1 MSICNLFHQ
10 INEHFQLD
18 PSDYLVFTTYFIRLM
33 SIYKLIPSYLWAFT
47 TWFHRQ
53 ELSRF
58 LFSCCLISS
67 PLEGQSNKTQT
78 SKPSPLEGQL
88 ETNPDFFTKKGRGR
102 GVCWAWPC
110 MLWHSICGQPSW
122 EGMNS
127 YCQCGPSASWAWEKL
142 LHLTFSCWWIY
153 SQPC

>member
-1 MSICNLFHQ
+1 MSICNFFHQ

-47 TWFHRQ
+47 TWLYRQ

-67 PLEGQSNKTQT
+67 PLEGQ
-78 SKPSPLEGQL
+78 L
-88 ETNPDFFTKKGRGR
+88 ETNPDFFTKRGEESVGPGRICCGILC
-102 GVCWAWPC
+102 VAELWENELLLPVWAKC
-110 MLWHSICGQPSW
+110 
-122 EGMNS
+122 
-127 YCQCGPSASWAWEKL
+127 KL
-142 LHLTFSCWWIY
+142 SVRKAVTFNFQLLVNLFTTLLKSFHRW
-153 SQPC
+153 QVLVQAD